1 MSVIEKAIL
10 LDDEKNKIKENKKI
24 KDFADVKKKQ
34 ELFIRR
40 LRSSYNRLGINE
52 KTFVRLSTCG
62 DFCMFLSTKNF
73 DKMKLY
79 KANFCKNRFCPACA
93 RRKAIKDSIALM
105 SMTRWILEEK
115 KRKFIYLTL
124 TVPSVSEYELR
135 EKITEMNK
143 AFERLF
149 NRKQFNKA
157 IKGYARKLEVS
168 YNKKTN
174 TFNPHFHILISV
186 CSTYFKNNYI
196 RKDKWLN
203 AWREVMKDSSITQI
217 DIKNLT
223 DLKEGSKNKK
233 ELLKIVKYIA
243 KDNQYNMSSDDVFV
257 AYYKNLKSLMYF
269 SFSGDFREARTLY
282 SKKELNKYLEIDE
295 TTWYW
300 LITFGWAKGEY
311 QEKQKEKVR
320 DLDLNIKDLVFKDCL

>member
-10 LDDEKNKIKENKKI
+10 LNDEKNKVKENKKV
-24 KDFADVKKKQ
+24 KDFAEVKKKQ
-34 ELFIRR
+34 ELFLRR
-40 LRSSYNRLGINE
+40 LRSTYNRLDITE
-52 KTFVRLSTCG
+52 KTFFRLSNCE

-79 KANFCKNRFCPACA
+79 KANFCGNRFCPACA

-105 SMTRWILEEK
+105 SMTRWVLEEK

-124 TVPSVSEYELR
+124 TVPSVSEYELKS
-135 EKITEMNK
+135 KITEMNQ
-143 AFERLF
+143 AFERLVK
-149 NRKQFNKA
+149 RTQFDKA
-157 IKGYARKLEVS
+157 MKGYARKLEVS

-186 CSTYFKNNYI
+186 GSNYYKNNYI
-196 RKDKWLN
+196 RKDKWLE
-203 AWREVMKDSSITQI
+203 AWREVMNDQSITQI
-217 DIKNLT
+217 DIKNLR
-223 DLKEGSKNKK
+223 DLKEDSKNKK
-233 ELLKIVKYIA
+233 DLLKITKYIA

-257 AYYKNLKSLMYF
+257 AYYKNLKSLRYF
-269 SFSGDFREARTLY
+269 SFSGDFREARALY

-295 TTWYW
+295 TIWYW

-311 QEKQKEKVR
+311 KEKQKEKVS
-320 DLDLNIKDLVFKDCL
+320 DLDLDIKDLVFKDCL

>member
-79 KANFCKNRFCPACA
+79 KANFCHNRFCPSCA

-105 SMTRWILEEK
+105 SITRWILEEK

-124 TVPSVSEYELR
+124 TVSSVSEYELR

-143 AFERLF
+143 AFARLVK
-149 NRKQFNKA
+149 REQFDRA
-157 IKGYARKLEVS
+157 IQGYARKLEVS

-174 TFNPHFHILISV
+174 MFNPHFHILISV
-186 CSTYFKNNYI
+186 GSNYFGRKYI
-196 RKDKWLN
+196 KKDNWLK
-203 AWREVMKDSSITQI
+203 AWREVMDDSSITQI
-217 DIKNLT
+217 DMKHLTNLK
-223 DLKEGSKNKK
+223 DGSKNKK

-269 SFSGDFREARTLY
+269 AFSGDFKEARTLY

-295 TTWYW
+295 TIWYW
-300 LITFGWAKGEY
+300 LITFGWTKGEY
-311 QEKQKEKVR
+311 KEKQKEKVS

>member
-10 LDDEKNKIKENKKI
+10 LNDEKNKIKENKKI

-79 KANFCKNRFCPACA
+79 KANFCQNRFCPACA

-143 AFERLF
+143 AFARLLK
-149 NRKQFNKA
+149 REQFDKA
-157 IKGYARKLEVS
+157 IQGYARKLEVS

-174 TFNPHFHILISV
+174 TFNPHFHILM
-186 CSTYFKNNYI
+186 N
-196 RKDKWLN
+196 DH
-203 AWREVMKDSSITQI
+203 SITQI
-217 DIKNLT
+217 DMKHLT
-223 DLKEGSKNKK
+223 NLKEGSKNKK

-269 SFSGDFREARTLY
+269 AFSGDFKEARTLY

-295 TTWYW
+295 TIWYW

-311 QEKQKEKVR
+311 KEKQKEKVS

>member
-1 MSVIEKAIL
+1 MSVIEKVIL
-10 LDDEKNKIKENKKI
+10 LNDEKNKIKENKKV
-24 KDFADVKKKQ
+24 KDFAEVKKKQ
-34 ELFIRR
+34 ELFLRR

-79 KANFCKNRFCPACA
+79 KANFCQNRFCPSCA

-143 AFERLF
+143 AFERLVK
-149 NRKQFNKA
+149 RKQFDKV

-186 CSTYFKNNYI
+186 CSTYFKKNYI

-203 AWREVMKDSSITQI
+203 AWREVMDDHSIT
-217 DIKNLT
+217 
-223 DLKEGSKNKK
+223 
-233 ELLKIVKYIA
+233 
-243 KDNQYNMSSDDVFV
+243 
-257 AYYKNLKSLMYF
+257 
-269 SFSGDFREARTLY
+269 
-282 SKKELNKYLEIDE
+282 
-295 TTWYW
+295 
-300 LITFGWAKGEY
+300 
-311 QEKQKEKVR
+311 
-320 DLDLNIKDLVFKDCL
+320 